1 MRCEHEENRKS
12 IENAYNKWR
21 LALMSFDSAPPCE
34 ASIAALELE
43 AAERRYML
51 ALYRFK
57 NSYDFSKEEGGLCPR
72 STFKFPI
79 SASRAER

>member
-1 MRCEHEENRKS
+1 MRCGHEKDRKNV
-12 IENAYNKWR
+12 ENAYNKWR
-21 LALMSFDSAPPCE
+21 LALVSFDAAPPCE

-51 ALYRFK
+51 ALSRFK
-57 NSYDFSKEEGGLCPR
+57 NSCDRSKEEDNPCPI
-72 STFKFPI
+72 STSKFPI